1 MSGFSI
7 TKNNDTKI
15 KAKVR
20 GIDEPHTLD
29 FFTPNE
35 ALHEPT
41 QRVTNLNGIA
51 EDQKLK
57 QALPIE
63 IQLAISEWANQLK
76 DMPWKL
82 KRRAI
87 KRFSGSFADN
97 FLAIMPH
104 LNDEEYESLAV
115 LGLTCLLE
123 DLDTGG
129 PISNIDQAKCYIES
143 EHKYHQS
150 IGQSFLIANSKEKNS
165 LH

>member
-15 KAKVR
+15 KAKVK
-20 GIDEPHTLD
+20 GVDKPHTLD
-29 FFTPNE
+29 FFAPNE
-35 ALHEPT
+35 DLHEPT

-76 DMPWKL
+76 DIPWKL

-123 DLDTGG
+123 ELDTGG

-143 EHKYHQS
+143 EHEYHQS

>member
-1 MSGFSI
+1 MSEFSI
-7 TKNNDTKI
+7 TKNNDAKI
-15 KAKVR
+15 EVEVK
-20 GIDEPHTLD
+20 GIDGSHTLD
-29 FFTPNE
+29 IFTPSE
-35 ALHEPT
+35 GSREPT
-41 QRVTNLNGIA
+41 RRLNNLNGIA

-57 QALPIE
+57 HALPAE

-76 DMPWKL
+76 HMPWKL

-104 LNDEEYESLAV
+104 LNDEEYESLVV

-123 DLDTGG
+123 ELDTEG

-143 EHKYHQS
+143 EHEYHQS
-150 IGQSFLIANSKEKNS
+150 IGQSFLITNSKEKNS

>member
-15 KAKVR
+15 KAKVK
-20 GIDEPHTLD
+20 GIDEPHALD
-29 FFTPNE
+29 FFSPNE
-35 ALHEPT
+35 APHEPT

-123 DLDTGG
+123 ELDTGG

>member
-15 KAKVR
+15 KAKVK
-20 GIDEPHTLD
+20 GVDEPHTLD
-29 FFTPNE
+29 FFAPN
-35 ALHEPT
+35 ADLHEPT

-76 DMPWKL
+76 DIPWKL

-123 DLDTGG
+123 ELDTGG

-143 EHKYHQS
+143 EHEYHQS

>member
-15 KAKVR
+15 KTKVK
-20 GIDEPHTLD
+20 GTDEPHTLD

-35 ALHEPT
+35 DLREPT

-76 DMPWKL
+76 DIPWKL

-123 DLDTGG
+123 ELDTGA

-143 EHKYHQS
+143 EHEYHQS

>member
-20 GIDEPHTLD
+20 EVDEPHALD
-29 FFTPNE
+29 FFTPNQ
-35 ALHEPT
+35 APHEPT

-76 DMPWKL
+76 DIPWKL

-123 DLDTGG
+123 ELDTGG

-150 IGQSFLIANSKEKNS
+150 IGQSFLIANSQEKNS

>member
-15 KAKVR
+15 KAKVK
-20 GIDEPHTLD
+20 GIDEPHALD

-123 DLDTGG
+123 ELDTGG
-129 PISNIDQAKCYIES
+129 PISNIDQENATLKVNTNIINLLGNHS
-143 EHKYHQS
+143 
-150 IGQSFLIANSKEKNS
+150 
-165 LH
+165 